1 MALRTANLDQLAQDR
16 HDVLIVGGG
25 INGAVSAAAL
35 AARGVRVAL
44 IDRGDFA
51 GFTSAQSSNLIW
63 GGIKYL
69 ESYDFRL
76 VRKLCLSR
84 NRLLQNY
91 PASIREIRFL
101 AAIPQVFR
109 YHPLLLWLGAW
120 LYWLLGDGFTAPP
133 RLMPRGRLEQEEPII
148 DLGHC
153 RGGFEYSDAYLPDS
167 DARFVFGFIRTA
179 LDHGGVAANYVES
192 LGGRREGDRWVIRAR
207 DIITDREFNI
217 AAKALINA
225 AGPFVDEHNR
235 FTGQRTEHRH
245 VFSKGVH
252 LIVDRLTPHP
262 RVLAFFADDGRPFF
276 AIPMGERTCIGTTDT
291 PTASPYTDVTDEDR
305 QFVLEQINR
314 RLRLAH
320 PLTRQDIIAERCGV
334 RPLAVRRDAE
344 EPADWLHLSRQ
355 HVIEVNVRDAHLS
368 IFGGK
373 LTDCLNVGDE
383 VCEHVQR
390 LGVALPQPEQIGYG
404 EPPAAVREAFLRQA
418 REAEL
423 DRFTEPGAAEPLSGR
438 LWRRYDA
445 AAFQLLDAI
454 RHNPRE
460 AQPLI
465 GGCIRSEIR
474 LIREREMT
482 VRLEDFL
489 RRRTAIAQTARPE
502 EIRNAPGLMETC
514 RILFGDE
521 AQGKWLEYCRENG
534 LVTSARRD

>member
-1 MALRTANLDQLAQDR
+1 MALRADNLHQLAQGR
-16 HDVLIVGGG
+16 YDVLIVGGG
-25 INGAVSAAAL
+25 VNGAVSAAAL

-84 NRLLQNY
+84 NRLLQSY

-101 AAIPQVFR
+101 AAIPRGFR
-109 YHPLLLWLGAW
+109 YPPWFLWLGAW
-120 LYWLLGDGFTAPP
+120 LYWLLGNGFTAPP
-133 RLMPRGRLEQEEPII
+133 RFMPRGRLEQEEPII
-148 DLGHC
+148 DPGHC

-167 DARFVFGFIRTA
+167 DARFVFGFVRTA
-179 LDHGGVAANYVES
+179 LDHGAVAANYLES
-192 LGGRREGDRWVIRAR
+192 LGGRRESDHWVIRTR
-207 DIITDREFNI
+207 DVITSREFDI

-235 FTGQRTEHRH
+235 LTGQQTEHRH
-245 VFSKGVH
+245 VYSKGVH
-252 LIVDRLTPHP
+252 LIVGRLTPHS

-291 PTASPYTDVTDEDR
+291 PTASPYTVVTDEDR
-305 QFVLEQINR
+305 EFVLDNINQ
-314 RLRLAH
+314 RLRLSR

-334 RPLAVRRDAE
+334 RPLAIRRDAGE
-344 EPADWLHLSRQ
+344 AGDWLHLSRR
-355 HVIEVNVRDAHLS
+355 HVIEVNPHDAHLS

-383 VCEHVQR
+383 VCAQIQR
-390 LGVALPQPEQIGYG
+390 LGVARPRPEQIWYG
-404 EPPAAVREAFLRQA
+404 EPPAAVRERFLRQA
-418 REAEL
+418 RKADL
-423 DRFTEPGAAEPLSGR
+423 DRLTEPGAAEPLSSR
-438 LWRRYDA
+438 LWRRYGA
-445 AAFQLLDAI
+445 VAFDLLDAI
-454 RHNPRE
+454 RHDSGE
-460 AQPLI
+460 AEVLI
-465 GGCIRSEIR
+465 GGCMRCEMR
-474 LIREREMT
+474 LIQKREMI
-482 VRLEDFL
+482 VKLEDFL

-502 EIRNAPGLMETC
+502 EISNAPGLMATC

-521 AQGKWLEYCRENG
+521 AQAKWLEYCRENG
-534 LVTSARRD
+534 L